1 MNKVIISVRENI
13 AEFCRV
19 LGLKNERVC
28 QTLGNILE
36 DKKKNDE
43 PGNKLAPWRRRP
55 NRDIHHHLKGLR

>member
-28 QTLGNILE
+28 QRLGNLLE
-36 DKKKNDE
+36 EKKNNDV
-43 PGNKLAPWRRRP
+43 PGNKLAPWRCRP
-55 NRDIHHHLKGLR
+55 NGDIHHHL